1 MIRLVGTFHAQYF
14 YAEWLNNF
22 VVTEFRKQ
30 VLEDNRNESHP
41 KFKSQSS
48 KRYLDF
54 MKKAQQSV
62 RIERGNIAETSQSSQ
77 MAIDDDISQPDELIS
92 DIDPIT
98 KKQLEH
104 PVRNKHCNHIYGYD
118 SVLQSVQRNP
128 RLR

>member
-1 MIRLVGTFHAQYF
+1 
-14 YAEWLNNF
+14 
-22 VVTEFRKQ
+22 
-30 VLEDNRNESHP
+30 
-41 KFKSQSS
+41 
-48 KRYLDF
+48 

-92 DIDPIT
+92 EIDPIT
-98 KKQLEH
+98 KQQLEH

>member
-1 MIRLVGTFHAQYF
+1 
-14 YAEWLNNF
+14 
-22 VVTEFRKQ
+22 
-30 VLEDNRNESHP
+30 
-41 KFKSQSS
+41 
-48 KRYLDF
+48 